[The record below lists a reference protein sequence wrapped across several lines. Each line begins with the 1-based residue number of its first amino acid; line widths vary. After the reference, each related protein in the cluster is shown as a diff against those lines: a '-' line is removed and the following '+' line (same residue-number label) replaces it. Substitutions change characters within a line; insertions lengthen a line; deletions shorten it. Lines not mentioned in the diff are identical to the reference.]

1 MLTWLKV
8 KEVSLLSWP
17 VNYYNH
23 KLMKKNVISYA
34 AMITVV
40 LLLIPGLMAAQGKG
54 KKNKGHKKDK
64 SDRIM
69 LFNGKDLD
77 NWVLKLK
84 DPTVDPQKIFTVKDG
99 DIHIAGTPFGY
110 MRTKG
115 TYSDYKLHVEYRWPS
130 EPTNSGVF
138 LNMQEPDAIWPK
150 CFECQLQAG
159 NAGDMICMDGADMAE
174 HTDKSSIVVPKFV
187 ASSEKPA
194 GEWNKLKIIC
204 KDDIIEIYVNGVLQN
219 RATKT
224 NITSGHICLQSE
236 GKEIE
241 FRDVYL
247 TKLK

>member
-1 MLTWLKV
+1 MLIWLKV

-17 VNYYNH
+17 VNYYNY

-40 LLLIPGLMAAQGKG
+40 LLLIPGLMAAQGKD
-54 KKNKGHKKDK
+54 KKHKGHKKNK

-84 DPTVDPQKIFTVKDG
+84 DPTVDPQKIFTVKNG
-99 DIHIAGTPFGY
+99 DIHIEGTPFGY

-138 LNMQEPDAIWPK
+138 LNMQEPDAVWPK

-224 NITSGHICLQSE
+224 NISSGHICLQSE

>member
-1 MLTWLKV
+1 
-8 KEVSLLSWP
+8 
-17 VNYYNH
+17 
-23 KLMKKNVISYA
+23 MKKKVLLYASMIS
-34 AMITVV
+34 VV
-40 LLLIPGLMAAQGKG
+40 LLLTPGLLSAQGKD
-54 KKNKGHKKDK
+54 KKHKSHKKDK

-69 LFNGKDLD
+69 LFNGRDLQ
-77 NWVLKLK
+77 NWVFKLK
-84 DPTVDPQKIFTVKDG
+84 DPAVDPGKVFTVKDG
-99 DIHIAGTPFGY
+99 VIHIAGTPFGY

-115 TYSDYKLHVEYRWPS
+115 TYSDYQLHVEYRWPS

-138 LNMQEPDAIWPK
+138 LNVQEPDTIWPE

-159 NAGDMICMDGADMAE
+159 NAGDMICMNGADMAE
-174 HTDKSSIVVPKFV
+174 HTDKSNIVIHKFE

-219 RATKT
+219 RATKV

-247 TKLK
+247 KKLKE